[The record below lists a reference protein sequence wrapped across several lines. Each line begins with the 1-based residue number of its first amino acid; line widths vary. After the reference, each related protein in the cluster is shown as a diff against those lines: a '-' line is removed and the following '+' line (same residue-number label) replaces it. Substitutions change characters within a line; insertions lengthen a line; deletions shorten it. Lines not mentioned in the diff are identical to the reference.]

1 MHPVIITSEY
11 FITMRKS
18 GCVTH
23 KKLHFVLYHRID
35 YEVCQVT
42 ITGSL

>member
-1 MHPVIITSEY
+1 MHPVSITSEY
-11 FITMRKS
+11 FITMGRS

-23 KKLHFVLYHRID
+23 KKLHCVLYHRID
-35 YEVCQVT
+35 YEVRQVT